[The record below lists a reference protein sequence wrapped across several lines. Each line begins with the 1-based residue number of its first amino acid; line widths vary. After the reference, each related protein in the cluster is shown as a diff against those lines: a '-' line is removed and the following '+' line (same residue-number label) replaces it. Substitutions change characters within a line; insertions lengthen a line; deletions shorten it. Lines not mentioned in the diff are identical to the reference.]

1 MKPIFQSLVVFGI
14 FFSAIFSLQAA
25 DENAR
30 FAKFEKD
37 MSGVKLVGLFT
48 IDGREGAATK
58 EEYTI
63 LNVKKIGKGDLFL
76 FRARVKYGK
85 TDITLPMPLPI
96 KWAGDT
102 PVISMDNLS
111 IPGLGTFSAHVV
123 IDGDKYA
130 GTWKHGKVGGHLFGN
145 ISRIKIKEK
154 KQSQEK
160 PE

>member
-1 MKPIFQSLVVFGI
+1 MIGAGWSW
-14 FFSAIFSLQAA
+14 A
-25 DENAR
+25 DDAPKK
-30 FAKFEKD
+30 AKFAALEKQL
-37 MSGVKLVGLFT
+37 SGTKFTGSFT
-48 IDGREGAATK
+48 IDGREGAPAK

-63 LNVKKIGKGDLFL
+63 LNVKKIGEGDLFL

-102 PVISMDNLS
+102 PVISMDKIS

-130 GTWKHGKVGGHLFGN
+130 GTWKHGKVGGHLFGK
-145 ISRIKIKEK
+145 ISRIEK
-154 KQSQEK
+154 K
-160 PE
+160 

>member
-48 IDGREGAATK
+48 IDGREGAPTK
-58 EEYTI
+58 EEYPI
-63 LNVKKIGKGDLFL
+63 LSVKKIGKGDLFL

-154 KQSQEK
+154 KQSQVK

>member
-1 MKPIFQSLVVFGI
+1 MKPIFQALVVFGI
-14 FFSAIFSLQAA
+14 FFSAIFSLYAA
-25 DENAR
+25 DEKAR

-48 IDGREGAATK
+48 IDGREGAPTK

-63 LNVKKIGKGDLFL
+63 LSVKKIGKGDLFL

-102 PVISMDNLS
+102 PVISMDKLS

-145 ISRIKIKEK
+145 ISRININEK
-154 KQSQEK
+154 KINLRQAE
-160 PE
+160 

>member
-1 MKPIFQSLVVFGI
+1 MKAFA
-14 FFSAIFSLQAA
+14 AILALMIGAGWSWA
-25 DENAR
+25 DDAPKK
-30 FAKFEKD
+30 AKFAALEKQL
-37 MSGVKLVGLFT
+37 SGTKFTGSFT
-48 IDGREGAATK
+48 IDGREGAPAK

-63 LNVKKIGKGDLFL
+63 LNVKKIGEGDLFL

-130 GTWKHGKVGGHLFGN
+130 GTWKHGKVGGHLFGK
-145 ISRIKIKEK
+145 ISRIEK
-154 KQSQEK
+154 K
-160 PE
+160 

>member
-1 MKPIFQSLVVFGI
+1 MKAFA
-14 FFSAIFSLQAA
+14 AILALMIGAGWSWA
-25 DENAR
+25 DDAPKK
-30 FAKFEKD
+30 AKFAALEKQL
-37 MSGVKLVGLFT
+37 SGTKFTGSFT
-48 IDGREGAATK
+48 IDGREGAPAK

-63 LNVKKIGKGDLFL
+63 LNVKKIGEGDLFL

-102 PVISMDNLS
+102 PVISMDKLS

-130 GTWKHGKVGGHLFGN
+130 GTWKHGKVGGHLFGK
-145 ISRIKIKEK
+145 ISRIEK
-154 KQSQEK
+154 K
-160 PE
+160 

>member
-1 MKPIFQSLVVFGI
+1 MIGAGWSW
-14 FFSAIFSLQAA
+14 A
-25 DENAR
+25 DDAPNK
-30 FAKFEKD
+30 AKFAALEKQL
-37 MSGVKLVGLFT
+37 SGTKFTGSFT
-48 IDGREGAATK
+48 IDGREGAPAK

-130 GTWKHGKVGGHLFGN
+130 GTWKHGKVGGHLFGK
-145 ISRIKIKEK
+145 ITRIQQ
-154 KQSQEK
+154 KQTKEK